1 MKYWGRGNLDL
12 LCNLEAQI
20 RNKSFGAFCLFVLI
34 ESFGEVFT
42 RANVVIGLSDSFIP
56 QPE

>member
-1 MKYWGRGNLDL
+1 MDL
-12 LCNLEAQI
+12 SCNLEAQI

-42 RANVVIGLSDSFIP
+42 RANVVIGFSDSFIP
-56 QPE
+56 RTA